1 LSFIPL
7 PPEYWLLM
15 LYQVSS
21 LFRAGGL
28 IFLGLLAVFLQINAE
43 AQTNTNLRIMSANLN
58 GNSQTYEPFALRIF
72 EGLKPDVVCIQEF
85 NYGNNTPPD
94 FRSMVDTAFGTN
106 FVYYREPYNANGD
119 LPNGIISRY
128 PIVASGSWPDNSV
141 ANRGFA
147 WAQIHLPGTN
157 DLYAVSVHLLTSSAT
172 ARATEAT
179 QLKGLM
185 QSNFPANA
193 WVVLAGDFNTDSR
206 TESAMTTFDSFL
218 SDNPIPADNNGNSN
232 TSEHRNNPH
241 DYVLPSFSFT
251 NAETASAF
259 PSLSFPN
266 GLVFDSQVY
275 TPLSDVAPIQFLDST
290 NAQHMA
296 VIKDFLVANSGA
308 DTNAPSIITQ
318 PVDQTVPAGSNVV
331 FSVTAAGASPLSY
344 QWYFNT
350 NTLISATTAN
360 TLTITNAQ
368 LTNSGGYSVI
378 ITNSMGSIT
387 SAVANLT
394 VTNAAPGISAQ
405 PQNQSVVVAGDVT
418 FSVSATG
425 TAPLGF
431 QWFFNTNTLIDG
443 ATTNT
448 FTVTNA
454 RLTNA
459 GGYSVVVTNSVGSV
473 TSRVATLTVI
483 STAPNIIAQWNF
495 NSVTP
500 DNSISTGTT
509 APSFGSG
516 TASLVGGATATFATG
531 DTNRDAVGTNDNSGW
546 NSATYP
552 AQGAG
557 NKTRGVQFGV
567 STVGRQNISIA
578 WSSQSSNTGS
588 KYGRLQYSTNGT
600 DFADFPVAF
609 TNGTSFTAKT
619 NSLASFAGVDDNSN
633 FAIRLVAELES
644 TALNDANTNYAA
656 ATTYGTMGTM
666 RYDMVTISGTAIT
679 TTNSPVIPAMLSSP
693 GITSGNQFSL
703 TVTGTTGSNYAIQ
716 VSTNLSASNWVSI
729 FTNAAPFTF
738 TDSNAAN
745 FPQGFYRAVALP

>member
-1 LSFIPL
+1 
-7 PPEYWLLM
+7 M

-28 IFLGLLAVFLQINAE
+28 IFLGLLGVFLQINAE
-43 AQTNTNLRIMSANLN
+43 AQTNANLRIMSANIN

-85 NYGNNTPPD
+85 NYSNNTPSD

-106 FVYYREPYNANGD
+106 FVYFREPFTANGD

-193 WVVLAGDFNTDSR
+193 RVVLAGDFNTDSR
-206 TESAMTTFDSFL
+206 TESAMITFDSFL
-218 SDNPIPADNNGNSN
+218 SDNPVPADNNGNSD
-232 TSEHRNNPH
+232 TSQNRNHPH

-251 NAETASAF
+251 NVETASVF
-259 PSLSFPN
+259 SSHSFPN
-266 GLVFDSQVY
+266 GLVFDSTVY
-275 TPLSDVAPIQFLDST
+275 TPLTDVSPVQFGDST

-296 VIKDFLVANSGA
+296 VIKDFLLANSGP
-308 DTNAPSIITQ
+308 DTNAPSIVTQ
-318 PVDQTVPAGSNVV
+318 PVDQTVPAGSNVA
-331 FSVTAAGASPLSY
+331 FSVTATGALPLSY

-350 NTLISATTAN
+350 NTLISAATAN

-387 SAVANLT
+387 SVVANLT

-405 PQNQSVVVAGDVT
+405 PQNQSVVVAGNAT

-425 TAPLGF
+425 TAPVGF

-443 ATTNT
+443 ATTNA
-448 FTVTNA
+448 FTVSNA
-454 RLTNA
+454 QLTNA
-459 GGYSVVVTNSVGSV
+459 GGYSVIITNSVGSV

-500 DNSISTGTT
+500 DNSTSTGTT
-509 APSFGSG
+509 APSSGSG

-531 DTNRDAVGTNDNSGW
+531 DTTRDAVGTNDNSGW
-546 NSATYP
+546 NTSTYP
-552 AQGAG
+552 AQSTG
-557 NKTRGVQFGV
+557 NKTRGARFQV
-567 STVGRQNISIA
+567 STVGRQNIVVA
-578 WSSQSSNTGS
+578 WASQSSNTGS
-588 KYGRLQYSTNGT
+588 KYARLQYTTNGT
-600 DFADFPVAF
+600 DFIDLSTAV
-609 TNGTSFTAKT
+609 TNANSYLPQT
-619 NSLASFAGVDDNSN
+619 NSLGGLPGVADNPN
-633 FAIRLVAELES
+633 FAFQIMAEFES
-644 TALNDANTNYAA
+644 TALNDANTNYVPVNSASYM
-656 ATTYGTMGTM
+656 TTGTM
-666 RYDMVTISGTAIT
+666 RYDLVTVLGSVIATTA
-679 TTNSPVIPAMLSSP
+679 PAVLSSP

-703 TVTGTTGSNYAIQ
+703 TVTGTTGSNYVIQ

-745 FPQGFYRAVALP
+745 FPQGFYRAVILP

>member
-1 LSFIPL
+1 
-7 PPEYWLLM
+7 
-15 LYQVSS
+15 
-21 LFRAGGL
+21 L
-28 IFLGLLAVFLQINAE
+28 IFLGLLGVFLPINAE
-43 AQTNTNLRIMSANLN
+43 AQTNTNVRIMSANLN

-85 NYGNNTPPD
+85 NYSNNTPSD

-106 FVYYREPYNANGD
+106 FVYYREPYTANGD

-141 ANRGFA
+141 GNRGFA

-172 ARATEAT
+172 ARGTEAT

-218 SDNPIPADNNGNSN
+218 SDNPVPADNNGNSD

-251 NAETASAF
+251 NAETASVF
-259 PSLSFPN
+259 PSHSFPN

-275 TPLSDVAPIQFLDST
+275 TPLTDVAPVQFLDST

-296 VIKDFLVANSGA
+296 VIKDFLLANSGP

-318 PVDQTVPAGSNVV
+318 PVDQTIPAGSNVI
-331 FSVTAAGASPLSY
+331 FSVTAIGASPLSY

-350 NTLISATTAN
+350 NNLLTNAIAN

-394 VTNAAPGISAQ
+394 VTNTAPSIGSQ
-405 PQNQSVVVAGDVT
+405 PQNQSVVVAGNVT
-418 FSVSATG
+418 FSVGATG
-425 TAPLGF
+425 TAPLGY
-431 QWFFNTNTLIDG
+431 QWFFNTNTLVEG

-448 FTVTNA
+448 FTISNA
-454 RLTNA
+454 QQTNA
-459 GGYSVVVTNSVGSV
+459 GGYSVIVANSVGSV
-473 TSRVATLTVI
+473 TSRVAILTVI

-495 NSVTP
+495 NSPSP
-500 DNSISTGTT
+500 DNSVGTGTT
-509 APSFGSG
+509 SPSTGSG
-516 TASLVGGATATFATG
+516 IASLVGGATAAFATG
-531 DTNRDAVGTNDNSGW
+531 DTNRDPVGTNDNSGW

-552 AQGAG
+552 GQGTG
-557 NKTRGVQFGV
+557 NKTRGVRFQV
-567 STVGRQNISIA
+567 STVGRQNIVVA
-578 WSSQSSNTGS
+578 WASQSSNTGS
-588 KYGRLQYSTNGT
+588 KYARLQYTTNGT
-600 DFADFPVAF
+600 DFIDFPTGV
-609 TNGTSFTAKT
+609 TNANSYLPHT
-619 NSLASFAGVDDNSN
+619 NSLAGFPGVADNPN
-633 FAIRLVAELES
+633 FAFQIMAEFES
-644 TALNDANTNYAA
+644 TALNDANTHCVPVNSANYM
-656 ATTYGTMGTM
+656 TTGTM
-666 RYDMVTISGTAIT
+666 RYDLVTALGSAIATTA
-679 TTNSPVIPAMLSSP
+679 PAVLSSP
-693 GITSGNQFSL
+693 GITFGNQFLL
-703 TVTGTTGSNYAIQ
+703 TVTGTAGSNYVIQ
-716 VSTNLSASNWVSI
+716 VSTNLSASNWVSL